1 MNQKYVVKLSKS
13 EREQLEKMLASGTER
28 ARTLTRARI
37 LLKSDASEG
46 GAKWTY
52 AQICEAFDVTQVT
65 VSKVR
70 KAYAEQGLEAAIKRK
85 KPDREYLPRLDGK
98 AEAHLV
104 ALACGEP
111 SNGQAHW
118 TLRLLQEQMVAL
130 EIVESV
136 SHETVRKTL
145 KKMSLSLG

>member
-13 EREQLEKMLASGTER
+13 EREQLEKMLTSGTES
-28 ARTLTRARI
+28 ARTMTRARI
-37 LLKSDASEG
+37 LLKSDSSEG

-52 AQICEAFDVTQVT
+52 EQTCAAFDVTQVT

-70 KAYAEQGLEAAIKRK
+70 KAYVEQGLEGAIRRK
-85 KPDREYLPRLDGK
+85 KPDREYLPRLDGE
-98 AEAHLV
+98 AEARLV
-104 ALACGEP
+104 ALACSAPPDE
-111 SNGQAHW
+111 QARW
-118 TLRLLQEQMVAL
+118 TLRLLQEKMVKL

>member
-1 MNQKYVVKLSKS
+1 MDRKYTVELSDA
-13 EREQLEKMLASGTER
+13 EREQLEKLVAAGSER

-37 LLKSDASEG
+37 LLKTDSSAA
-46 GAKWTY
+46 GARWTY

-70 KAYAEQGLEAAIKRK
+70 KAYAEQGLEAAIQRK

-104 ALACGEP
+104 ALTCGEP
-111 SNGQAHW
+111 PNGQARW
-118 TLRLLQEQMVAL
+118 TLRLLQEKMVEL
-130 EIVESV
+130 EIVERV

-145 KKMSLSLG
+145 KKMNLSPG

>member
-28 ARTLTRARI
+28 ARALTRARI
-37 LLKSDASEG
+37 LLKSDGSEA

-70 KAYAEQGLEAAIKRK
+70 KAYAEQGLEAAIRRK
-85 KPDREYLPRLDGK
+85 KPDREYLPRLDGQ

-111 SNGQAHW
+111 PEGQARW
-118 TLRLLQEQMVAL
+118 TLRLLQEKMVEL

-145 KKMSLSLG
+145 KKMSSSLG

>member
-1 MNQKYVVKLSKS
+1 MDRKYTVELSDA
-13 EREQLEKMLASGTER
+13 EREQLEKLVTAGRER
-28 ARTLTRARI
+28 ARTLTRAWI
-37 LLKSDASEG
+37 LLKTDSSAA
-46 GAKWTY
+46 GARWTY

-70 KAYAEQGLEAAIKRK
+70 KAYAEQGLEAAIQRK

-104 ALACGEP
+104 ALTCGEP
-111 SNGQAHW
+111 PNGQARW
-118 TLRLLQEQMVAL
+118 TLRLLQEQMVEL
-130 EIVESV
+130 EIVERV

-145 KKMSLSLG
+145 KKMNLSLG

>member
-1 MNQKYVVKLSKS
+1 MDRKYTVELSDA
-13 EREQLEKMLASGTER
+13 ERVQLERLVAAGHER

-37 LLKSDASEG
+37 LLKTDSSAA

-52 AQICEAFDVTQVT
+52 ARICEAFDVTQVT

-70 KAYAEQGLEAAIKRK
+70 RAYAEQGLEAAIQRK
-85 KPDREYLPRLDGK
+85 EPDREYLPRLDGK

-104 ALACGEP
+104 ALACSEP
-111 SNGQAHW
+111 PNGQARW
-118 TLRLLQEQMVAL
+118 TLRLLQEKMVEI
-130 EIVESV
+130 EIVECV

-145 KKMSLSLG
+145 KKMNLSLG

>member
-1 MNQKYVVKLSKS
+1 MDRKYTVELSDA
-13 EREQLEKMLASGTER
+13 EREQLEKLVAAGRER

-37 LLKSDASEG
+37 LLKTDSSAA
-46 GAKWTY
+46 GARWTY

-70 KAYAEQGLEAAIKRK
+70 KAYAEQGLEAAIQRK
-85 KPDREYLPRLDGK
+85 KPDREYLPRLDGI

-104 ALACGEP
+104 ALTCGEP
-111 SNGQAHW
+111 PNGQARW
-118 TLRLLQEQMVAL
+118 TLRLLQEHMVEL

-145 KKMSLSLG
+145 KKMNLSLG

>member
-13 EREQLEKMLASGTER
+13 EREQLEKMVACGTER

-52 AQICEAFDVTQVT
+52 SQICEAFDVTQVT

-111 SNGQAHW
+111 PNGQAHW

>member
-13 EREQLEKMLASGTER
+13 EREQLEKMVACGTGTC
-28 ARTLTRARI
+28 AHV
-37 LLKSDASEG
+37 DACPDPAEVGRSAA

-70 KAYAEQGLEAAIKRK
+70 KAYAEQGLEAAIQRK

-111 SNGQAHW
+111 PDGQARW
-118 TLRLLQEQMVAL
+118 TLRLLQEQDGGTRDRRERLA
-130 EIVESV
+130 
-136 SHETVRKTL
+136 
-145 KKMSLSLG
+145 

>member
-1 MNQKYVVKLSKS
+1 MNQKYVVKLSKT
-13 EREQLEKMLASGTER
+13 EREQLEAMLASGTER

-37 LLKSDASEG
+37 LLKSDASER
-46 GAKWTY
+46 GAKWRY
-52 AQICEAFDVTQVT
+52 EQICTAFDVTQVT

-70 KAYAEQGLEAAIKRK
+70 KAYVELGLGGAIRRKR
-85 KPDREYLPRLDGK
+85 PEREYLPRLDGK

-104 ALACGEP
+104 ALTCGEP
-111 SNGQAHW
+111 PKGQARW
-118 TLRLLQEQMVAL
+118 TLRLLQEKMVEL

-145 KKMSLSLG
+145 KKMNLSPG

>member
-1 MNQKYVVKLSKS
+1 MTVKYVIKLTEA
-13 EREQLEKMLASGTER
+13 ERKQLAKMLKAGRER

-37 LLKSDASEG
+37 LLKSDSSAA
-46 GAKWTY
+46 GAHWTY
-52 AQICEAFDVTQVT
+52 AQICEAFEVTQVT

-70 KAYAEQGLEAAIKRK
+70 KAYVEQGLAAAIQRK
-85 KPDREYLPRLDGK
+85 QPDRAYLPRLDGK

-104 ALACGEP
+104 ALACSAP
-111 SNGQAHW
+111 PDGQARW
-118 TLRLLQEQMVAL
+118 TLRLLQEKLVEL
-130 EIVESV
+130 EVVESV

>member
-1 MNQKYVVKLSKS
+1 MDRKYTVELSDA
-13 EREQLEKMLASGTER
+13 EREQLEKLVSAGRER

-37 LLKSDASEG
+37 LLKTDSSAA
-46 GAKWTY
+46 GARWTY

-70 KAYAEQGLEAAIKRK
+70 KAYAEQGLEAAIQRK
-85 KPDREYLPRLDGK
+85 KPDRAYLPRLDGK
-98 AEAHLV
+98 AEAYLV
-104 ALACGEP
+104 ALTCGEP
-111 SNGQAHW
+111 PNGQARW
-118 TLRLLQEQMVAL
+118 TLRLLQEKMVEL

>member
-1 MNQKYVVKLSKS
+1 MDRKYTVELSEA
-13 EREQLEKMLASGTER
+13 EREKLEKLVTAGRER

-37 LLKSDASEG
+37 LLKTDSSAA
-46 GAKWTY
+46 GARWTY

-70 KAYAEQGLEAAIKRK
+70 KAYAEQGLEAAIQRK
-85 KPDREYLPRLDGK
+85 KPDRAYLPRLDGK

-104 ALACGEP
+104 ALTCGEP
-111 SNGQAHW
+111 PNGQARW
-118 TLRLLQEQMVAL
+118 TLRLLQEKMVEL
-130 EIVESV
+130 EMVESV

>member
-1 MNQKYVVKLSKS
+1 MNQKYVVKLTKS
-13 EREQLEKMLASGTER
+13 EREQLEKMVGSGKES

-37 LLKSDASEG
+37 LLKCDSSEMG
-46 GAKWTY
+46 PKWTY
-52 AQICEAFDVTQVT
+52 AQICAALDVTQVT

-70 KAYAEQGLEAAIKRK
+70 KAYAEQGLEAAIRRK

-98 AEAHLV
+98 AEAYLV
-104 ALACGEP
+104 ALTCGEP
-111 SNGQAHW
+111 PDGQARW
-118 TLRLLQEQMVAL
+118 TLRLLQEKMVEL

-145 KKMSLSLG
+145 KKMNLSPG

>member
-1 MNQKYVVKLSKS
+1 MDRKYTVELSDA
-13 EREQLEKMLASGTER
+13 EREQLEKLVSAGRER

-37 LLKSDASEG
+37 LLKTDSSAA
-46 GAKWTY
+46 GARWTY

-70 KAYAEQGLEAAIKRK
+70 KAYAEQGLEAAIQRK
-85 KPDREYLPRLDGK
+85 KPEREYLPRLDGK
-98 AEAHLV
+98 AEAYLV
-104 ALACGEP
+104 ALTCGEP
-111 SNGQAHW
+111 PNGQARW
-118 TLRLLQEQMVAL
+118 TLRLLQEQMVEL